1 MKENLDL
8 KLNYKIK
15 INEEEFS
22 VIGGITF
29 YNVADGYKWEE
40 YKLKNLKNRSIKWL
54 SVDITYDEYAIYT
67 EVRRKLNTEGY
78 KKADYGRAKVVSYFG
93 DVDVDKNET
102 VDFEEYEDPTEEK
115 IIGIERWE
123 GETEYSQG
131 YYLDKEEIII
141 LSREETALS
150 KKENTLSQRKNS
162 NYGNVS
168 NRKKTNLNI
177 LKKLILIYGVFIL
190 VGAIGFGILA
200 NQGNHKIRNFLKK
213 DQNFAYETSI
223 TSDLNPKEK
232 ADVYSTSLTI
242 EDAAKKIIDCVNGKV
257 EDVQENTEDNT
268 VAILTK
274 KEYCLVYSDETNNG
288 TLIQISSRRYTYSST
303 NSPYRS
309 SGTCSNYYRRYYYSR
324 GYSEDYDKYKKYNSG
339 FENET
344 YDYVDSNLN
353 DKYQDY
359 SYSVRQS
366 SASTRTSSG
375 GGTSSG
381 K

>member
-1 MKENLDL
+1 MKENLNL

-15 INEEEFS
+15 IAEEEFL

-29 YNVADGYKWEE
+29 YNVADCYKWEE
-40 YKLKNLKNRSIKWL
+40 YKIKNLKNRSIKWL
-54 SVDITYDEYAIYT
+54 SIDVTYDEYAIYT
-67 EVRRKLNTEGY
+67 EVHRKLNTSKY
-78 KKADYGRAKVVSYFG
+78 KKADYGKAKVVSYFG

-102 VDFEEYEDPTEEK
+102 VDFEEYEDSTEEK

-123 GETEYSQG
+123 DETEYSQG
-131 YYLDKEEIII
+131 YYIDKEEITI
-141 LSREETALS
+141 LSKEETSLS

-162 NYGNVS
+162 SYRNGPN
-168 NRKKTNLNI
+168 KKDTSVGI
-177 LKKLILIYGVFIL
+177 LKKYILIFAALML
-190 VGAIGFGILA
+190 VGTIGFGILD
-200 NQGNHKIRNFLKK
+200 NQGNNKIRNFLKN
-213 DQNFAYETSI
+213 DQNFVYETSI
-223 TSDLNPKEK
+223 TSDLNSKEK

-242 EDAAKKIIDCVNGKV
+242 EEASKKIIDSVNGKV
-257 EDVQENTEDNT
+257 EDVQENIEDNT

-303 NSPYRS
+303 NRPYRS
-309 SGTCSNYYRRYYYSR
+309 SSTCSTYYRSYYYSR
-324 GYSEDYDKYKKYNSG
+324 GYFDDESKYKRYNNG

-344 YDYVDSNLN
+344 YDYVDSNLD
-353 DKYQDY
+353 DKYKDY

-375 GGTSSG
+375 GGISSG

>member
-1 MKENLDL
+1 MKENLNL

-15 INEEEFS
+15 IAEEEFL

-29 YNVADGYKWEE
+29 YNVADCYKWEE
-40 YKLKNLKNRSIKWL
+40 YKIKNLKNRSIKWL
-54 SVDITYDEYAIYT
+54 SIDVTYDEYAIYT
-67 EVRRKLNTEGY
+67 EVHRKLNTSKY

-93 DVDVDKNET
+93 DVDVDKNEI
-102 VDFEEYEDPTEEK
+102 VDFEEYEDSTEEK
-115 IIGIERWE
+115 IIGIERWAD
-123 GETEYSQG
+123 ETEYSQG
-131 YYLDKEEIII
+131 YYIDKEEITII
-141 LSREETALS
+141 SKEETALS
-150 KKENTLSQRKNS
+150 ERKNF
-162 NYGNVS
+162 NNGNGQI
-168 NRKKTNLNI
+168 NKKSITLG
-177 LKKLILIYGVFIL
+177 KLIKRIIIISVMVFVGLLAI
-190 VGAIGFGILA
+190 GAICNLDTS
-200 NQGNHKIRNFLKK
+200 KIRAFLEK
-213 DQNFAYETSI
+213 DQNFVYETSI
-223 TSDLNPKEK
+223 TSDLNSKEK

-242 EDAAKKIIDCVNGKV
+242 EEAAKKIIDSVNGKV

-303 NSPYRS
+303 NRPYRS
-309 SGTCSNYYRRYYYSR
+309 SSTCSTYYRSYYYSR
-324 GYSEDYDKYKKYNSG
+324 GYFDDESKYKRYNNG

-344 YDYVDSNLN
+344 YDYVDSNLD
-353 DKYQDY
+353 DKYKDY

-375 GGTSSG
+375 GGISSG

>member
-1 MKENLDL
+1 MKENLNL

-15 INEEEFS
+15 IAEEEFL

-29 YNVADGYKWEE
+29 YNVADCYKWEE
-40 YKLKNLKNRSIKWL
+40 YKIKNLKNRSIKWL
-54 SVDITYDEYAIYT
+54 STDVTYDEYAIYT
-67 EVRRKLNTEGY
+67 EVHRKLNTSKY
-78 KKADYGRAKVVSYFG
+78 K
-93 DVDVDKNET
+93 N
-102 VDFEEYEDPTEEK
+102 VDFEEYEDSTEEK
-115 IIGIERWE
+115 IIGIERWAD
-123 GETEYSQG
+123 ETEYSQG
-131 YYLDKEEIII
+131 YYIDKEEITII
-141 LSREETALS
+141 SKEETALS
-150 KKENTLSQRKNS
+150 E
-162 NYGNVS
+162 
-168 NRKKTNLNI
+168 RKKFNNANGQINKKSITLG
-177 LKKLILIYGVFIL
+177 KLIKKIIIISVMVFVGLLAI
-190 VGAIGFGILA
+190 GAICNLDTS
-200 NQGNHKIRNFLKK
+200 KIRAFLEK
-213 DQNFAYETSI
+213 DQNFVYETSI
-223 TSDLNPKEK
+223 TSDLNSKEK

-242 EDAAKKIIDCVNGKV
+242 EEAAKKIIDSVNGKV

-303 NSPYRS
+303 NRPYRS
-309 SGTCSNYYRRYYYSR
+309 SSTCSTYYRRYYYSM
-324 GYSEDYDKYKKYNSG
+324 GYFDDESKYKRYNNG

-344 YDYVDSNLN
+344 YDYVDSNLD
-353 DKYQDY
+353 DKYKDY